1 MLNKGAKR
9 LLIRTILAVSIVY
22 FGSFGILN
30 YINNFPWLSRILQS
44 FMGAGAIALITVI
57 IVVYQNQVH
66 TISKKKEKIFEKRL
80 ELYKSTIDLFW
91 EVVDKKQID
100 INEHN
105 RFKANNHKMLLI
117 AGKKVYSQF
126 NALLLMVNSEFK
138 NTSNVVIE
146 INRLKTPTG
155 EDFPTLFKEFVRVC
169 RDDLDIDDALIDPAD
184 DVEFEQFIDLSTE
197 MISDDLNKNS

>member
-1 MLNKGAKR
+1 
-9 LLIRTILAVSIVY
+9 
-22 FGSFGILN
+22 
-30 YINNFPWLSRILQS
+30 
-44 FMGAGAIALITVI
+44 MGAGAIALITVI

-66 TISKKKEKIFEKRL
+66 TISKKKERIFEQRL

-105 RFKANNHKMLLI
+105 RFKANNQKMLLI

-126 NALLLMVNSEFK
+126 NALLLMVNLEFK
-138 NTSNVVIE
+138 NTSNEVIE
-146 INRLKTPTG
+146 INHLKTPTG
-155 EDFPTLFKEFVRVC
+155 ENFPTLFKEFVRVC

>member
-1 MLNKGAKR
+1 
-9 LLIRTILAVSIVY
+9 
-22 FGSFGILN
+22 
-30 YINNFPWLSRILQS
+30 
-44 FMGAGAIALITVI
+44 
-57 IVVYQNQVH
+57 
-66 TISKKKEKIFEKRL
+66 
-80 ELYKSTIDLFW
+80 
-91 EVVDKKQID
+91 
-100 INEHN
+100 
-105 RFKANNHKMLLI
+105 
-117 AGKKVYSQF
+117 
-126 NALLLMVNSEFK
+126 MVNSEFK